1 MERAGDPLEVLK
13 GGSGGRFRRV
23 SPTPVRPGEGRLTEP
38 TAAIQP
44 RRRERFHAPFP
55 AIHRGR
61 PAPVG
66 WVKFLPFGIDHGG
79 FEGGICAL
87 TSIQG

>member
-1 MERAGDPLEVLK
+1 MMERAGDPLEVLK

-44 RRRERFHAPFP
+44 RRRELVLMP
-55 AIHRGR
+55 
-61 PAPVG
+61 
-66 WVKFLPFGIDHGG
+66 
-79 FEGGICAL
+79 EGV
-87 TSIQG
+87 